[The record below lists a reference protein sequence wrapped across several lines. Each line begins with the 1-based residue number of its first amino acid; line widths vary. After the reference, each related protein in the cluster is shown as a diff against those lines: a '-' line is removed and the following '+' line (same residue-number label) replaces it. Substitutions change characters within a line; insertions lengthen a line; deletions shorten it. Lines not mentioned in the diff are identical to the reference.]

1 ILFFSTVVRSQTLT
15 ESEPVVKSPGESHK
29 LTCTWIRQAEGKGL
43 EWVSH
48 ISAPSGSTKYY
59 STSVKNRFTISRDND
74 VDQVYLHMNRTAPTL
89 FPVVQCGSG
98 TGNQITVGCLAH
110 DFIPKSTFQWTDD
123 SGTSLPSVQY
133 STSVND
139 NKFTGL
145 SLARV
150 SKSDW
155 GSRKSF
161 NCTSLIQSYPNTAVY
176 LLQLNSA
183 VTLALNQ
190 PSPKELFNNNQA
202 KLDCIVSGQDSSVVN
217 DMRITWQINEHNV
230 SDAITSTPNSRN
242 GQHSKIST
250 LTRSLSEWQTVN
262 KVRCSAMRDNMT
274 PVIQDLTVHKG
285 DWKKTKV
292 TVHVLPEEEI
302 SKGNEVT
309 LVCLVSS
316 LEQQDYYIAWS
327 EYIGQKTG
335 NYVDGINFPPQK
347 TQQGYSV
354 TSVYY
359 TTKDKW
365 NNHMYT
371 CNVWPAG
378 SNSSM
383 NPQAVSKA
391 QGNSLELS
399 GGEYNIHDAV
409 EEDEFSS
416 LWSTAASFIFLFIAS
431 LFYSMIISLVKV
443 NKQTCTL

>member
-1 ILFFSTVVRSQTLT
+1 
-15 ESEPVVKSPGESHK
+15 
-29 LTCTWIRQAEGKGL
+29 
-43 EWVSH
+43 
-48 ISAPSGSTKYY
+48 
-59 STSVKNRFTISRDND
+59 
-74 VDQVYLHMNRTAPTL
+74 
-89 FPVVQCGSG
+89 
-98 TGNQITVGCLAH
+98 NQITVGCLAH

-133 STSVND
+133 STTVND

-161 NCTSLIQSYPNTAVY
+161 NCSMTYPGGSKSVNLQVEILSRDIRALMCSIYDFFPIDVKWKKNEIEETGFTTWPPKSFRNTFSAVSVLNVKNTDWDSKAVY
-176 LLQLNSA
+176 TCEVTHKGKLYMKKASKGTTA

-202 KLDCIVSGQDSSVVN
+202 KLDCIVSGQDRSVVN

-285 DWKKTKV
+285 G
-292 TVHVLPEEEI
+292 TVCYLHVNINPVNER
-302 SKGNEVT
+302 NEVT

-383 NPQAVSKA
+383 NPQAVISCVI
-391 QGNSLELS
+391 LLH
-399 GGEYNIHDAV
+399 NISVHV
-409 EEDEFSS
+409 EDFA
-416 LWSTAASFIFLFIAS
+416 LT
-431 LFYSMIISLVKV
+431 
-443 NKQTCTL
+443 

>member
-1 ILFFSTVVRSQTLT
+1 S
-15 ESEPVVKSPGESHK
+15 
-29 LTCTWIRQAEGKGL
+29 KG
-43 EWVSH
+43 
-48 ISAPSGSTKYY
+48 
-59 STSVKNRFTISRDND
+59 
-74 VDQVYLHMNRTAPTL
+74 TAPTL

-133 STSVND
+133 STTVND

-145 SLARV
+145 TVYTCEVTHKGKLYMKKA
-150 SKSDW
+150 SK
-155 GSRKSF
+155 
-161 NCTSLIQSYPNTAVY
+161 A
-176 LLQLNSA
+176 A

-202 KLDCIVSGQDSSVVN
+202 KLDCIVSGQDRSVVN

-262 KVRCSAMRDNMT
+262 KVRLCYLHVNIN
-274 PVIQDLTVHKG
+274 PVNERPSLNQMSLS

-391 QGNSLELS
+391 QGNSLECD
-399 GGEYNIHDAV
+399 IQK
-409 EEDEFSS
+409 
-416 LWSTAASFIFLFIAS
+416 T
-431 LFYSMIISLVKV
+431 
-443 NKQTCTL
+443 

>member
-1 ILFFSTVVRSQTLT
+1 S
-15 ESEPVVKSPGESHK
+15 
-29 LTCTWIRQAEGKGL
+29 KG
-43 EWVSH
+43 
-48 ISAPSGSTKYY
+48 
-59 STSVKNRFTISRDND
+59 
-74 VDQVYLHMNRTAPTL
+74 TAPTL

-145 SLARV
+145 TVYTCEVTHKGKLYMKKA
-150 SKSDW
+150 SK
-155 GSRKSF
+155 
-161 NCTSLIQSYPNTAVY
+161 A
-176 LLQLNSA
+176 A

-202 KLDCIVSGQDSSVVN
+202 KLDCIVSGQDRSVVN

-262 KVRCSAMRDNMT
+262 KVRLCYLHVNIN
-274 PVIQDLTVHKG
+274 PVNEQ
-285 DWKKTKV
+285 
-292 TVHVLPEEEI
+292 EEI

-335 NYVDGINFPPQK
+335 NYYGFH
-347 TQQGYSV
+347 
-354 TSVYY
+354 
-359 TTKDKW
+359 TTKPVENQGSYSAYSQLSLSFEQW
-365 NNHMYT
+365 NKSDAVFSCVVYHESLTNTTKAIVRSIGSKTSQNINLVNLNMNIPET
-371 CNVWPAG
+371 C
-378 SNSSM
+378 
-383 NPQAVSKA
+383 KA
-391 QGNSLELS
+391 Q
-399 GGEYNIHDAV
+399 
-409 EEDEFSS
+409 
-416 LWSTAASFIFLFIAS
+416 
-431 LFYSMIISLVKV
+431 
-443 NKQTCTL
+443 

>member
-1 ILFFSTVVRSQTLT
+1 MYHCAYFDYWGQGTAVTVN
-15 ESEPVVKSPGESHK
+15 
-29 LTCTWIRQAEGKGL
+29 
-43 EWVSH
+43 
-48 ISAPSGSTKYY
+48 SG
-59 STSVKNRFTISRDND
+59 
-74 VDQVYLHMNRTAPTL
+74 TAPTL

-123 SGTSLPSVQY
+123 SGTSLTFL
-133 STSVND
+133 STCKVIFNLYHF
-139 NKFTGL
+139 FTFLAFFIL
-145 SLARV
+145 SLFNLPKILKIISDDQNIFSLLSTYKLKRQHTP
-150 SKSDW
+150 SKDNVGMVPREDIRKNEIEETGFTTW
-155 GSRKSF
+155 PPKSF
-161 NCTSLIQSYPNTAVY
+161 RNTFSAVSVLNVKNTDWDSKAVY
-176 LLQLNSA
+176 TCEVTHKGKLYMKKASKAA

-202 KLDCIVSGQDSSVVN
+202 KLDCIVSGQDRSVVN

-285 DWKKTKV
+285 G
-292 TVHVLPEEEI
+292 TVCYLHVNINPVNER
-302 SKGNEVT
+302 NEVT

-371 CNVWPAG
+371 CNVWPAE
-378 SNSSM
+378 SK
-383 NPQAVSKA
+383 VSW
-391 QGNSLELS
+391 
-399 GGEYNIHDAV
+399 GEYNIHDAV

-443 NKQTCTL
+443 NVKAFSAH